1 MSEMDPRPFSHMVQI
16 RRGTCVTVPGW
27 SGRNY
32 GGCGA
37 FTEVSRGRWMPGKPS
52 GYEAA
57 PLPLIEVMDYMDRLH
72 KDTVRKP

>member
-1 MSEMDPRPFSHMVQI
+1 MV
-16 RRGTCVTVPGW
+16 RAELW
-27 SGRNY
+27 
-32 GGCGA
+32 GCSV
-37 FTEVSRGRWMPGKPS
+37 FTEVSRSRWMLGLPS

>member
-1 MSEMDPRPFSHMVQI
+1 MV
-16 RRGTCVTVPGW
+16 RAELR
-27 SGRNY
+27 
-32 GGCGA
+32 GCGA
-37 FTEVSRGRWMPGKPS
+37 FTEVSQGRWMPGQPS